1 MPIFHQVVVS
11 VKGGLAGLFQV
22 EGQPPKD
29 VEFVRKT
36 LVAEHLIKKLG
47 QVWRKLFVGIHTA
60 PTHLKLSAEALA
72 TLEESLH
79 RHYRELRALAPNLA
93 VHLSSK
99 EAALAFSP
107 NHVVKV
113 STPTAAAVM
122 GTANM
127 NAKDTVVSTLTMQ
140 RFTNEDP

>member
-1 MPIFHQVVVS
+1 M
-11 VKGGLAGLFQV
+11 KGGLAGLFQV
-22 EGQPPKD
+22 EGQPPRD

-36 LVAEHLIKKLG
+36 LVAEHLMKKLG
-47 QVWRKLFVGIHTA
+47 DSWRKLFVGIHTA

-122 GTANM
+122 GSANM
-127 NAKDTVVSTLTMQ
+127 NAKDT
-140 RFTNEDP
+140 